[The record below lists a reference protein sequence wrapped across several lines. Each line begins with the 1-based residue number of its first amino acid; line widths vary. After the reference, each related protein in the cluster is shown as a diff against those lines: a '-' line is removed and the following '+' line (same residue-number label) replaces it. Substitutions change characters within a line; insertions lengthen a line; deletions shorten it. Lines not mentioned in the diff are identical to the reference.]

1 MSSLESNNNKDVI
14 SVKIENGKVNNA
26 IDLESSEHRIINNV
40 DNSLSIG
47 QDNNKS
53 IINTNLNNTKI
64 TFLKINFNNNID
76 KILDSLYGNPYEI
89 KHPKKIGNLRILFY
103 AKDFPLIVIGPECK
117 YLLIIIKLI
126 FI

>member
-64 TFLKINFNNNID
+64 NTID

-89 KHPKKIGNLRILFY
+89 KHPKKIGNLRIFFY

-126 FI
+126 II